1 MTKPQQKPI
10 GNILTAPT
18 PRPWVEGDNLPWN
31 EADFSRRMLREHLA
45 QGHDQASRRFETIDA
60 QVEWIHRRL
69 LGGEATRVLDLACG
83 PGLYAQRLAL
93 LGHEVRG
100 IDFGPAS
107 IEYAKAQAEKTGTAC
122 EYVLGDLRDAEFGGG
137 YGLALLIY
145 GELNVFR
152 PVDLRRILDKACAA
166 LAPGGTLVLEP
177 HTAEFVER
185 LGSKSET
192 WYRSKGGVFDDE
204 PHLVLMEHFWDEATR
219 AAAIRYF
226 VITEDGAVTHYAQ
239 SFLALQTGA
248 LGALLKER
256 GLETFTVYDCLGG
269 KPVTRTDELRGPLYA
284 LSAIKES

>member
-1 MTKPQQKPI
+1 MPRNEDLHQVLCSLQ
-10 GNILTAPT
+10 

-60 QVEWIHRRL
+60 QVEWMHQRL
-69 LGGEATRVLDLACG
+69 LDGEPTRVLDLGCG

-93 LGHEVRG
+93 LGHTVRG

-107 IEYAKAQAEKTGTAC
+107 IEYAEAQAKKTGVDC
-122 EYVLGDLRDAEFGGG
+122 EYVLSDLRDADFGAG
-137 YGLALLIY
+137 YGFVLLIY

-166 LAPGGTLVLEP
+166 LAPGGTLLLEP

-185 LGSKSET
+185 LGAKSEL
-192 WYRSKGGVFDDE
+192 WYRSRGGVFGDE

-219 AAAIRYF
+219 AATIRYF
-226 VITEDGAVTHYAQ
+226 VITEDGAVTRYAQ

-248 LGALLKER
+248 LGAMLKER